1 MASSIS
7 KRNSKKRHTI
17 IETAPKA
24 TLLMLLTGLFILF
37 IGAFFVQRLDSPV
50 ALSEPLALIALYF
63 GGAVGGA
70 FCASRMDGKL
80 SLSSALI
87 ASAILCVLLILAK
100 AFVAEPEDPNG
111 ALISFI
117 THLLVPLS
125 AVLGALLCN
134 RLKDKKETKNRK
146 NHYRSKK

>member
-7 KRNSKKRHTI
+7 KRNSKNQYTI
-17 IETAPKA
+17 FETAPKA

-37 IGAFFVQRLDSPV
+37 VGAFFIQKLDSPV
-50 ALSEPLALIALYF
+50 AFSKLFAPFALYL
-63 GGAVGGA
+63 GAAVGGA

-87 ASAILCVLLILAK
+87 ASSILCIILILAK
-100 AFVAEPEDPNG
+100 AFVAEPNDPRG

-117 THLLVPLS
+117 AHLLIPLT
-125 AVLGALLCN
+125 ALLGAWIGN
-134 RLKDKKETKNRK
+134 RLRIKKEIKNRK

>member
-7 KRNSKKRHTI
+7 KRNSKNQHTI

-37 IGAFFVQRLDSPV
+37 VGAFFIQRLDSPV
-50 ALSEPLALIALYF
+50 ALSEPLALIALYL
-63 GGAVGGA
+63 GTAVGGA

-100 AFVAEPEDPNG
+100 AFVAEPENPNG
-111 ALISFI
+111 SLTSFI

-125 AVLGALLCN
+125 AVLGALICN
-134 RLKDKKETKNRK
+134 RLKNKKEINYRK

>member
-1 MASSIS
+1 MASSMSI
-7 KRNSKKRHTI
+7 RNSKTQHTV

-37 IGAFFVQRLDSPV
+37 VGAFFIQKIDSPV
-50 ALSEPLALIALYF
+50 AFSELFAPFALYL
-63 GGAVGGA
+63 GAAVGGA

-87 ASAILCVLLILAK
+87 ASSILCIILILAK
-100 AFVAEPEDPNG
+100 AFVAEPNDPRG

-117 THLLVPLS
+117 AHLLIPITAL
-125 AVLGALLCN
+125 LGAWICN
-134 RLKDKKETKNRK
+134 RLRIKKEIKNRK

>member
-7 KRNSKKRHTI
+7 KRNSKTRHTV

-37 IGAFFVQRLDSPV
+37 VGAFFIQKLDSPV
-50 ALSEPLALIALYF
+50 ALSEPLALTALYL
-63 GGAVGGA
+63 GTAVGGA
-70 FCASRMDGKL
+70 FCASRMDGNL
-80 SLSSALI
+80 SFPSALA

-111 ALISFI
+111 AWISFI
-117 THLLVPLS
+117 THLLIPLS
-125 AVLGALLCN
+125 AVLGALICN
-134 RLKDKKETKNRK
+134 RLKIKKEIKNRK

>member
-7 KRNSKKRHTI
+7 KRNSKTRHTI

-37 IGAFFVQRLDSPV
+37 VGAFFIQKLDSPV
-50 ALSEPLALIALYF
+50 ALSEPLALTALYL
-63 GGAVGGA
+63 GTAVGGA
-70 FCASRMDGKL
+70 FCASRMEGRL
-80 SLSSALI
+80 SLSTALA

-100 AFVAEPEDPNG
+100 AFVAEPKDPNG
-111 ALISFI
+111 TLISFI
-117 THLLVPLS
+117 THLLVPIS
-125 AVLGALLCN
+125 AVLGALICN
-134 RLKDKKETKNRK
+134 RLKIKKEIKNRK

>member
-7 KRNSKKRHTI
+7 KRNSKTRHNI

-24 TLLMLLTGLFILF
+24 TLLMLLAGLFILF
-37 IGAFFVQRLDSPV
+37 VGALFIQRLDSPV
-50 ALSEPLALIALYF
+50 ALSKPLALIALYC
-63 GGAVGGA
+63 GTAIGGA
-70 FCASRMDGKL
+70 FCASRMDGNL
-80 SLSSALI
+80 SFPSALA

-111 ALISFI
+111 TLISFI
-117 THLLVPLS
+117 THLLVPPA
-125 AVLGALLCN
+125 AVLGALIYN
-134 RLKDKKETKNRK
+134 RLKVKKEIKNRK

>member
-7 KRNSKKRHTI
+7 KRNSKTRHTV

-37 IGAFFVQRLDSPV
+37 VGAFFIQKLDSPI
-50 ALSEPLALIALYF
+50 ALSEPLALTALYL
-63 GGAVGGA
+63 GTAVGGA
-70 FCASRMDGKL
+70 FCASRMEGRL
-80 SLSSALI
+80 SLSTALA

-100 AFVAEPEDPNG
+100 AFVAEPKDPNG

-117 THLLVPLS
+117 THLLIPLS
-125 AVLGALLCN
+125 AVLGALICN
-134 RLKDKKETKNRK
+134 RLKTKKEIKNRK